1 VRALRDCFLRAGG
14 GLRAGWRVVLFL
26 GSGSLANG
34 AAMDLLRFTGLD
46 APVVARI
53 WTSALVYL
61 LVSWL
66 ALRLEGRGLGSLG
79 LEPGRRWGLQFLA
92 GAAGGG
98 LFMGLVASV
107 IRGLDGFHWARGAS
121 GGLVPMGSGAWLFL
135 AAAFREELA
144 FRGYGFQR
152 LVDGAG
158 EWPALGLMGLYFAY
172 AHWHNPGMTGQTWLW
187 ASLNIGLAGILMG
200 LGYLRT
206 RSLALP
212 IGLHLGWNW
221 TQGSLLGFGVSG
233 TRPEG
238 FLAPVFHGRPS
249 WLTGGDFGPEASLPC
264 AVLCGLA
271 IAALAAW
278 KPRWGD
284 R

>member
-1 VRALRDCFLRAGG
+1 MGAFRRCFLGDDGA
-14 GLRAGWRVVLFL
+14 LRAGWRTVLFL
-26 GSGSLANG
+26 GACSLANG
-34 AAMDLLRFTGLD
+34 ATMDLLRSSGLD
-46 APVVARI
+46 LPGVVRI
-53 WTSALVYL
+53 WTSAFVYL

-66 ALRLEGRGLGSLG
+66 ALHLEGRDLVSIGLR
-79 LEPGRRWGLQFLA
+79 PGWRWGLQSLA
-92 GAAGGG
+92 GAAGGF

-107 IRGLDGFHWARGAS
+107 IRGLDGFHWERGAS
-121 GGLVPMGSGAWLFL
+121 GGLVLMGSGAWLFL
-135 AAAFREELA
+135 AVAFREELF

-158 EWPALGLMGLYFAY
+158 EWTALGLMALYFAY
-172 AHWHNPGMTGQTWLW
+172 AHRHNPGMTGQTWFW

-200 LGYLRT
+200 LGYLKT

-212 IGLHLGWNW
+212 IGFHLGWNW
-221 TQGSLLGFGVSG
+221 TQGSFLGFGVSG
-233 TRPEG
+233 TRPGG

-264 AVLCGLA
+264 ALLCCLA

-278 KPRWGD
+278 RPRGGD